1 MTRIRTG
8 EQITKEKLEA
18 TEEAERRMMDMG
30 YRDFRVRMRGNNA
43 LVQIAEDQYDHAL
56 MRESGIKAA
65 LSDLYERVEIDEVP
79 RPRNIDL
86 KDLGL

>member
-1 MTRIRTG
+1 
-8 EQITKEKLEA
+8 
-18 TEEAERRMMDMG
+18 MMDMG

-65 LSDLYERVEIDEVP
+65 LADLYERVEIDEVP